1 MIFGEATMSA
11 TEIPFE
17 LNRKS
22 GILMVN
28 YKVNQCVQKSGF
40 DLFTNNGFD
49 VNICL
54 GYPTMHAY
62 VSSYEGSGYYTAS
75 AWIQIITRRE
85 FDSIKSADPQNMVTS
100 VDVHET
106 LEELGVPFFALGF
119 PAEIFD
125 APCNNLGH
133 LKKLD
138 WLADTFLV
146 TLPTRINNQ
155 TIFPIT
161 GFSWG
166 YCEYDLNQKRQVEI
180 KPLVTTGTSSWAQ
193 HLPLLRKQFAQW
205 KFDNGNG
212 IKREN

>member
-1 MIFGEATMSA
+1 M
-11 TEIPFE
+11 
-17 LNRKS
+17 
-22 GILMVN
+22 
-28 YKVNQCVQKSGF
+28 
-40 DLFTNNGFD
+40 
-49 VNICL
+49 
-54 GYPTMHAY
+54 
-62 VSSYEGSGYYTAS
+62 SSYEGSGYYTAS

-85 FDSIKSADPQNMVTS
+85 FDSIKSTEPLDIVTS
-100 VDVHET
+100 VDVQEI

-125 APCNNLGH
+125 APCNNLGA

-146 TLPTRINNQ
+146 TLPTRINNY

-166 YCEYDLNQKRQVEI
+166 YCEYDLDEKRQVEV
-180 KPLVTTGTSSWAQ
+180 KPLVETGTSSWAQ

-205 KFDNGNG
+205 KFGNDNET
-212 IKREN
+212 KRES